1 MFSLCTIFTSCS
13 SLSQIQA
20 MVWSYSQAFE
30 DAGSMIDAI
39 LNKAVLIQR
48 EGISFTDIKGAG
60 KCWLRSRTSERDLT
74 LEIELPMD

>member
-1 MFSLCTIFTSCS
+1 MK
-13 SLSQIQA
+13 
-20 MVWSYSQAFE
+20 
-30 DAGSMIDAI
+30 DAI

-60 KCWLRSRTSERDLT
+60 KCWLRSRTSERDLR